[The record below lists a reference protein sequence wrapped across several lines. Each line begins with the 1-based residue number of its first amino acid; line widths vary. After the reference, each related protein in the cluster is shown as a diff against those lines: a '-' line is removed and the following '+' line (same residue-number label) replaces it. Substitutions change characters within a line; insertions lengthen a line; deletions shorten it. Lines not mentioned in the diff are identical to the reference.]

1 MAEPQPGWTLSAAL
15 SPATEHEPAAP
26 DDDISLNAR
35 RDWAKAS
42 GEVRTTVKWLIS
54 ALAAVGAMLFAKG
67 IVSTPALSW
76 TQDRAQLVWALVCGV
91 LALLGIGSLITMAV
105 RLLRPTMYGLLDLPA
120 DFRSLVEKHPG
131 EYLPS
136 GVRTMTD
143 FERQYRRAQRAVFA
157 SEQIIKELTI
167 AADSQAAGPP
177 AGSAA
182 GSSAETLKKAKASR
196 AVLVHNW
203 AVFRQAKES
212 LLERAEYHTQISGLS
227 RLRLLALV
235 AAGVLAATGGIGYV
249 LALSTPAE
257 DASSTSTPARP
268 VIGELV
274 RNDTPAGQQLWNALR
289 LSDCQATPGT
299 PRVAVVIASG
309 TGSTNDPFSVTTLPT
324 ATCRAVT
331 FPVINEVAT
340 VVRPA
345 GLTVTYTPAPSPSPS
360 RLTPNGQPS
369 LRPSASPG

>member
-15 SPATEHEPAAP
+15 SPATEPEPEAS
-26 DDDISLNAR
+26 DDDLSLNAR

-76 TQDRAQLVWALVCGV
+76 TQDRAQLVWALVSGV

-120 DFRSLVEKHPG
+120 DFRSLVEKHPE

-136 GVRTMTD
+136 GVRSLTD
-143 FERQYRRAQRAVFA
+143 FERQYRRAQRGVFA

-167 AADSQAAGPP
+167 AAESAT

-182 GSSAETLKKAKASR
+182 GSAAETLKKAKASR
-196 AVLVHNW
+196 SVLVHNW

-257 DASSTSTPARP
+257 DASSTPTPARP

-289 LSDCQATPGT
+289 LSDCQATTGT

-309 TGSTNDPFSVTTLPT
+309 NGSADDPFSVTTLPT

-340 VVRPA
+340 VVRPV

-360 RLTPNGQPS
+360 RLTPSGQPS